1 MVGLAVEHCE
11 QKSVMIDRTYFKAH
25 RTGSGMTPSRNQ
37 SGERDV
43 SGSIV
48 LAAIALTTDRNMHPE
63 VNSGEGRGESRTAE
77 KLAVIKSAVTR
88 SEAYIQRPAI
98 GTSLL
103 RKF

>member
-1 MVGLAVEHCE
+1 
-11 QKSVMIDRTYFKAH
+11 
-25 RTGSGMTPSRNQ
+25 MTPSRNQ